1 MASYV
6 LKTPI
11 TVSGNRIEKVDLRE
25 PTFNEICDLGLP
37 GDQTEPDGKLKLL
50 RKYLV
55 VCSGLPEE
63 AVGALGIRDAM
74 ALIGKVSDFYNTAR
88 FWGERP
94 TELSREPF
102 SRVIELAKEALRIME
117 EDKKWREKSTAS
129 RPSFPRRIR

>member
-6 LKTPI
+6 LKTPV

-37 GDQTEPDGKLKLL
+37 GDQTESDGKLKLL

-74 ALIGKVSDFYNTAR
+74 ALIGKVSDFFT
-88 FWGERP
+88 
-94 TELSREPF
+94 
-102 SRVIELAKEALRIME
+102 
-117 EDKKWREKSTAS
+117 STD
-129 RPSFPRRIR
+129 

>member
-11 TVSGNRIEKVDLRE
+11 IVSGNRIEKVDLRE

-37 GDQTEPDGKLKLL
+37 GDQTESDGKLQLL

-74 ALIGKVSDFYNTAR
+74 ALIGKVSDFFT
-88 FWGERP
+88 
-94 TELSREPF
+94 
-102 SRVIELAKEALRIME
+102 
-117 EDKKWREKSTAS
+117 STD
-129 RPSFPRRIR
+129 